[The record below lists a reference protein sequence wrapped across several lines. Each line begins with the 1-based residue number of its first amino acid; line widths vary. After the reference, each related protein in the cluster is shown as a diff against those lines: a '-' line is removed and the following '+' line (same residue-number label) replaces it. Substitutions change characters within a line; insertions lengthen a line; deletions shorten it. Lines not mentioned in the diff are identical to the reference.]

1 MSTPP
6 IDLMSL
12 LALLINLLVLVSI
25 GTCGFLVWRALGQ
38 SPWPAAHS
46 RNLMPWPGWLLPAT
60 VATWLSLSIFA
71 MKPTP
76 TTAAAADAVNA
87 PIIHNSLMHLA
98 LFGFL
103 IALIEAA
110 RHNANYYTTETTPT
124 GQRNWTWAW
133 RNSTSNAQSLTRQL
147 LYGIVGFLACL
158 LPTLIVFQAT
168 LPFRP
173 ENLMHPL
180 LKLIGEDKTGQ
191 VLITVTI
198 SAVLVA
204 PWVEELMFRVIL
216 QRTLLNHLSPSFS
229 ILLTA
234 LAFCTIHPSWQDAV
248 GLAPLAL
255 VLGVTYHRTGSFLA
269 VVVIHM
275 LFNAFNILSM
285 MIESAAV

>member
-6 IDLMSL
+6 IELISL
-12 LALLINLLVLVSI
+12 LALLTNLLVLVSI

-71 MKPTP
+71 IKPTP
-76 TTAAAADAVNA
+76 TTSADAVNA

-103 IALIEAA
+103 IALIETA
-110 RHNANYYTTETTPT
+110 RHHANHDTTETTPT
-124 GQRNWTWAW
+124 GHRNWTW
-133 RNSTSNAQSLTRQL
+133 RNSTFNAQPLARQL

-173 ENLMHPL
+173 EDLMHPL
-180 LKLIGEDKTGQ
+180 LKLISEDKTGQ

-234 LAFCTIHPSWQDAV
+234 LAFCAIHSSWQDAV

-275 LFNAFNILSM
+275 LFNAYNILSM
-285 MIESAAV
+285 MIESAVA

>member
-12 LALLINLLVLVSI
+12 LALLMLVSI
-25 GTCGFLVWRALGQ
+25 GTCGFLVWRGLGQ

-60 VATWLSLSIFA
+60 VASWLSISILG

-76 TTAAAADAVNA
+76 TASAGADAINA

-98 LFGFL
+98 LFVFL

-124 GQRNWTWAW
+124 GQRHRTWAW
-133 RNSTSNAQSLTRQL
+133 RNSTSDAQPLTRQL

-158 LPTLIVFQAT
+158 VPTLIVFQAT

-216 QRTLLNHLSPSFS
+216 QRTLLKGGSPSFS

-234 LAFCTIHPSWQDAV
+234 LAFCAIHPSWQDAV

-285 MIESAAV
+285 MIESAAG

>member
-6 IDLMSL
+6 IDLMSM
-12 LALLINLLVLVSI
+12 LAQLINLLVLVSI
-25 GTCGFLVWRALGQ
+25 GTCGFLVWRGLGQ

-60 VATWLSLSIFA
+60 VASWLSISILG

-76 TTAAAADAVNA
+76 TASAGADAINA

-98 LFGFL
+98 LFVFL

-110 RHNANYYTTETTPT
+110 RHNANYYTTETTDMA
-124 GQRNWTWAW
+124 NAHSWSW
-133 RNSTSNAQSLTRQL
+133 RNSTSNAQPLARQL

-216 QRTLLNHLSPSFS
+216 QRTLLNHLSPSCS

-234 LAFCTIHPSWQDAV
+234 LAFCAIHPSWQDAV

-275 LFNAFNILSM
+275 LFNAYNILSM
-285 MIESAAV
+285 MIESAAA

>member
-12 LALLINLLVLVSI
+12 LALLMLVSI
-25 GTCGFLVWRALGQ
+25 GTCGFLVWRAIGQ

-46 RNLMPWPGWLLPAT
+46 RILMPWPGWLLPAT

-76 TTAAAADAVNA
+76 TTSAGADAA
-87 PIIHNSLMHLA
+87 SGPIIHNSLIHLV
-98 LFGFL
+98 LFGLL
-103 IALIEAA
+103 IALIETA
-110 RHNANYYTTETTPT
+110 RHNAKHDTTETTPT

-133 RNSTSNAQSLTRQL
+133 RNSSFNAQPLTRQL

-180 LKLIGEDKTGQ
+180 LKLIGEDQTGQ

-234 LAFCTIHPSWQDAV
+234 LAFCAIHPSWQDAV

-275 LFNAFNILSM
+275 LFNAYNILSM
-285 MIESAAV
+285 MIESAAA